1 MIEEPYK
8 YSLKIMLESG
18 IWVCHCEEKTND
30 GEIYYEVIV
39 IAPEAVSPGR
49 RPSKPLPM
57 KFNRL
62 EMAFEFQMWPDE
74 YEEDIEVLEERLS
87 EAIVERLQ

>member
-8 YSLKIMLESG
+8 YRVKIALVSG
-18 IWVCHCEEKTND
+18 MWLCDCEEKNEN
-30 GEIYYEVIV
+30 GVIFYEVIV
-39 IAPEAVSPGR
+39 TAPESVSPGR

-57 KFNRL
+57 KFNRR
-62 EMAFEFQMWPDE
+62 EMAFEFEMWPDE

-87 EAIVERLQ
+87 EEIVERLQ

>member
-1 MIEEPYK
+1 MEEPYK
-8 YSLKIMLESG
+8 YRVKIMLESG
-18 IWVCHCEEKTND
+18 IWICDCEEMTSD

-39 IAPEAVSPGR
+39 TAPEAVSPGR

-87 EAIVERLQ
+87 EQIVERLQ

>member
-1 MIEEPYK
+1 MEEPYK
-8 YSLKIMLESG
+8 YSIKLMLDSG
-18 IWVCHCEEKTND
+18 IWVCDCEEKSND

-39 IAPEAVSPGR
+39 TAPESVSPGR

-57 KFNRL
+57 KFNKL

-74 YEEDIEVLEERLS
+74 YENDIEVLEERLS
-87 EAIVERLQ
+87 EEIVQRLQ